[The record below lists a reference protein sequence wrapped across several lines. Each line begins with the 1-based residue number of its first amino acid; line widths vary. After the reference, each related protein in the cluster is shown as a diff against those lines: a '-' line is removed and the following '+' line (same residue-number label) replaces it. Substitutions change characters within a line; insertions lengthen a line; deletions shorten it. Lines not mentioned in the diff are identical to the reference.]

1 MSTDNSIQHLYSFGN
16 EYQSCH
22 PNIVFSIYLQ
32 WNPSSEPLIFFLSF
46 PSVNMLIQYIINEV
60 KNNIDQYTNKIDYHF
75 YDSMFRLDIITDF
88 NIYSYYLFNSD
99 YYRLFNSTI
108 INLIDT
114 YGGLDL
120 VPSELNNTVLP
131 SNYIIHQS
139 NLDNINSL
147 LTSTNPNSADSLS
160 LTNSIPLANSIPP
173 TNSIPLA
180 NSIPPTNLISPTNS
194 IPPTNSISLSN
205 SISPTN
211 LISPTN
217 SIPPTNSISLS
228 NSISPTNS
236 IPPTNSISLSNSIPL
251 LNSIPID
258 NSIPLTNSIPS
269 TNLIPLVESTSMTNP
284 INVNSIPLLN
294 SNNINVTETSSY
306 LSSLMPSNGL
316 SLFNQSSLS
325 RVVQP
330 ATSKT
335 GSKFE
340 PPLSSLYYSTYL

>member
-173 TNSIPLA
+173 TNL
-180 NSIPPTNLISPTNS
+180 
-194 IPPTNSISLSN
+194 
-205 SISPTN
+205 
-211 LISPTN
+211 
-217 SIPPTNSISLS
+217 
-228 NSISPTNS
+228 ISPTNS